1 MVFHLP
7 LDWLENDNL
16 RNLIIVIYGVDSQKV
31 LERWSFAVET
41 DREVSASNGAMYQIG
56 FLRLKYRTREKDISV
71 IQREIQAI
79 IRQITASMT
88 FLPLLDE
95 LCIDEIDILMSR
107 YF

>member
-1 MVFHLP
+1 MYWASSVRLH

-41 DREVSASNGAMYQIG
+41 DQEVSASNGAMYQIA
-56 FLRLKYRTREKDISV
+56 FCRLNIRSREKDISV

-95 LCIDEIDILMSR
+95 LCINDIA
-107 YF
+107 F